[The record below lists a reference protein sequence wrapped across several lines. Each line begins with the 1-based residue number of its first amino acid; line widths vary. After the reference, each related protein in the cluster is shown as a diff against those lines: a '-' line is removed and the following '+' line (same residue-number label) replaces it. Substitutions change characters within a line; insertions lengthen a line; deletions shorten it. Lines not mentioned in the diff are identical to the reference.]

1 MSLSL
6 GLDDWF
12 DRLKEEIFILE
23 TEKKNSSKEDWQRT
37 NRKKKNVRKS
47 RFPKQVIYSWLDEY
61 HLRELSRRFL
71 VCFF

>member
-23 TEKKNSSKEDWQRT
+23 TEKKILLKRIGKEQT
-37 NRKKKNVRKS
+37 EKKNVRKS

>member
-23 TEKKNSSKEDWQRT
+23 TEKKILLKRIGKEQT
-37 NRKKKNVRKS
+37 EKKKMLEN
-47 RFPKQVIYSWLDEY
+47 PD
-61 HLRELSRRFL
+61 FL
-71 VCFF
+71 NR